1 MALPGDRLH
10 RSTLRAYGNIMEQL
24 NPSLQKLVTLGNN
37 YIQAFQALAMA
48 SDAYFGALERIGEQA
63 MKTMTSKALGDVLI
77 QISDSQR
84 LLTSDLGGV
93 FRWFHTEVLQEM
105 DNNVK
110 LDKDY
115 IAGSRRHY
123 ELEFRTRV
131 ACLEKQQTQLWAS
144 EKRRGRNHRDLQE
157 QTEYLQGE
165 IQGFLRDSMQEAERE
180 EQRRYR
186 FLAEKHCG
194 LSQSLLYLLSKT
206 AGVLQQQAEVWRE
219 RVNESRSGSKVKTGG
234 RSPAPSR
241 PRTPSGRPASSP
253 AFLDNA
259 SWSSTDCFRPVPQSG
274 ERELE
279 RQHLGGERTHSSR
292 LPSRGPSPHH
302 SGSCSR
308 SSSLGEVLGVNGG
321 QRFQAITSHSAGS
334 NPTLLSFHSGA
345 LITVLVPTPQN
356 GWLYGREEGSA
367 GQGWFPAAYVE
378 PIGPE
383 QETAQGRSWTFRSS
397 QSTGDLLNEAAP
409 RLQDSRSGAP
419 PPAPPLP
426 SNPSMGSVDR
436 SSSKPPSSSRL
447 QSNTDDKTSP
457 DPGSQPELFPRGSN
471 PFATV
476 KLKPTTTN
484 DRSSPRTK

>member
-1 MALPGDRLH
+1 MALTGDRLH
-10 RSTLRAYGNIMEQL
+10 RSTLKVYGNIMEQL

-48 SDAYFGALERIGEQA
+48 SDAYFGALGMIGEQA
-63 MKTMTSKALGDVLI
+63 LQTMASRELGDVLI

-93 FRWFHTEVLQEM
+93 FRWFHAEVLQEM

-115 IAGSRRHY
+115 IAGSRRRY
-123 ELEFRTRV
+123 ELEFRNRV
-131 ACLEKQQTQLWAS
+131 AWLEKQQTQLWAS
-144 EKRRGRNHRDLQE
+144 EKRRGSNQRDLQE
-157 QTEYLQGE
+157 QTENLQGE
-165 IQGFLRDSMQEAERE
+165 VQGFLRDSVQEAERE

-194 LSQSLLYLLSKT
+194 LSQSLLYLLSKVT
-206 AGVLQQQAEVWRE
+206 NPDTVL
-219 RVNESRSGSKVKTGG
+219 SKETNPDPDTLT
-234 RSPAPSR
+234 RSPAQSQRDRSPLR
-241 PRTPSGRPASSP
+241 AGGRHPTP
-253 AFLDNA
+253 AFQDNT
-259 SWSSTDCFRPVPQSG
+259 SRSSTDGFRPIPHSG

-279 RQHLGGERTHSSR
+279 RQHQGRESTHSSR
-292 LPSRGPSPHH
+292 PPSRGPSPHH
-302 SGSCSR
+302 SGSRSR
-308 SSSLGEVLGVNGG
+308 SSSLGEALGVNGG
-321 QRFQAITSHSAGS
+321 QRFQAVASHSAGS
-334 NPTLLSFHSGA
+334 NPTLLNFHSGA
-345 LITVLVPTPQN
+345 LITVLVPVPRN

-383 QETAQGRSWTFRSS
+383 QETAQGRVRGLSKRANTRALRFFSK
-397 QSTGDLLNEAAP
+397 LCP
-409 RLQDSRSGAP
+409 SRMNQWE
-419 PPAPPLP
+419 PASCLSLP
-426 SNPSMGSVDR
+426 SNPSMKLVDQR
-436 SSSKPPSSSRL
+436 SAMPSSRSRL
-447 QSNTDDKTSP
+447 QNAEYFLLQRSSDL
-457 DPGSQPELFPRGSN
+457 GSRPELFPRGTN